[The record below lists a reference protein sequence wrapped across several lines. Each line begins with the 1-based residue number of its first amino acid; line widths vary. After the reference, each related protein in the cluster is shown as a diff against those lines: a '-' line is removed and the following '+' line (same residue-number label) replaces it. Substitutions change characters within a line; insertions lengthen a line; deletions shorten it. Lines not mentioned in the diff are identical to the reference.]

1 MTTTILRGRS
11 VYTGKIRIKE
21 TDQSDLPNIMQLWN
35 NGQVMFYVGF
45 PSGLGVTMERL
56 QQWLEGIN
64 QDIYSRHYSIYAQ
77 DIGYCGETFYDVDR
91 EHDLARLD
99 IKLLPR
105 AQGKGIAAY
114 AFSYVIDQ
122 VFSNNLASKARVDP
136 HPKNKKAWNLYAKL
150 GFVSKPRPAFL
161 PKGPTYLEVTRD
173 TFTSAYPTK
182 PADSPTS

>member
-1 MTTTILRGRS
+1 M
-11 VYTGKIRIKE
+11 YTGKIRIKE

-150 GFVSKPRPAFL
+150 GFVSKPRPKFL